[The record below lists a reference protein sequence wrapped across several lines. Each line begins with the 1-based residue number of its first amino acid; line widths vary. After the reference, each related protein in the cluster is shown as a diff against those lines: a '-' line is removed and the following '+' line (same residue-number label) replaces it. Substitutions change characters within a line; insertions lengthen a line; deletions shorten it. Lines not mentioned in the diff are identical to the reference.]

1 MCRFLLLIP
10 LLLLVSEAVAQNERS
25 HPTLQG
31 DFWPDVKE
39 RGSGTLIAVYVPA
52 EGFAWH
58 TGIDSDGREGKPAD
72 QKKPGQEGKR
82 TCENAHSHES
92 KHSGKNT
99 LFENH
104 TPGQE
109 NKISRDNAPAHDGK
123 LTGVTVDLLRE
134 FARYLSETYDIQL
147 DLSFERQKHWPTFY
161 TDIVDAGDGV
171 IGMGNVTIT
180 EERRSELVFSPPYMT
195 NIASLITHHNAPE
208 LIEPDHLKTTLGG
221 RTALAFE
228 GTLHEQRLRKLT
240 GQYYPE
246 ASFRMAGS
254 NDEILG
260 LVSAS
265 DQYFAYIDLYN
276 YWRAVERGLPLRR
289 HESADQASEQ
299 FGYIMPLNTSWEPVL
314 REFFEHADGITA
326 SERYHSIL
334 SDHLGENLARILLD
348 AATH

>member
-10 LLLLVSEAVAQNERS
+10 LLLLVSEAAALNERS
-25 HPTLQG
+25 SPTLQG
-31 DFWPDVKE
+31 DSWPDVKE

-58 TGIDSDGREGKPAD
+58 SGIDS
-72 QKKPGQEGKR
+72 
-82 TCENAHSHES
+82 H
-92 KHSGKNT
+92 
-99 LFENH
+99 
-104 TPGQE
+104 
-109 NKISRDNAPAHDGK
+109 SRDNAPAHKEK

-134 FARYLSETYDIQL
+134 FTRYLSETYDIEL

-161 TDIVDAGDGV
+161 KDMVDAGDGV

-180 EERRSELVFSPPYMT
+180 EERCRELVFSPPYMT

-208 LIEPDHLKTTLGG
+208 LIEPEHLKTTLGG

-314 REFFEHADGITA
+314 REFFEHADGLTA

-348 AATH
+348 AATR

>member
-1 MCRFLLLIP
+1 MTMCRFLLLIP
-10 LLLLVSEAVAQNERS
+10 LLLLVSEAAALNERS
-25 HPTLQG
+25 SPTLQG
-31 DFWPDVKE
+31 DSWPDVKE

-58 TGIDSDGREGKPAD
+58 SGIDS
-72 QKKPGQEGKR
+72 
-82 TCENAHSHES
+82 H
-92 KHSGKNT
+92 
-99 LFENH
+99 
-104 TPGQE
+104 
-109 NKISRDNAPAHDGK
+109 SRDNAPAHKEK

-134 FARYLSETYDIQL
+134 FTRYLSETYDIEL

-161 TDIVDAGDGV
+161 KDMVDAGDGV

-180 EERRSELVFSPPYMT
+180 EERCRELVFSPPYMT

-208 LIEPDHLKTTLGG
+208 LIEPEHLKTTLGG

-314 REFFEHADGITA
+314 REFFEHADGLTA

-348 AATH
+348 AATR